1 MSIPAQERPT
11 ASKESSG
18 VKGILRNMFETLSE
32 KLQRVFKNL
41 RGEGRLSEQHIE
53 EALKEIRIALLEA
66 DVNFKVV
73 KQFTEAVKSKAL
85 GQEVLQSLSPGQQ
98 VVKIVHDE
106 LIEVLG
112 AQNIRVNFASQPPT
126 IIMLVGLQGSGKTT
140 SSGKLAKWLEKNGH
154 RPLLVSVDVYRP
166 AARDQLKVIAQDIGV
181 KLWEGSLNDK
191 PLQLCQDAIKE
202 ARNTAHDVVIIDTA
216 GRLHIDAELMKEL
229 HEIRDAISPH
239 EILFV
244 ADAML
249 GQDAV
254 RSAQQFHE
262 QLGFNGFILTKM
274 DGDARGG
281 AALSIR
287 QVTGQ
292 PVKFIGTGE
301 KYDALELFH
310 PDRLVSR
317 ILGMGDILSL
327 IERAEEVVDKKKA
340 AELQQKLL
348 GDGFTLEDF
357 RDQLK
362 QIRKMG
368 ALDQILG
375 MLPSTGIF
383 KDLQK
388 VKVDEKELI
397 RVEAIINSMTPKER
411 RNHQIINGSR
421 RKRIAK
427 GSGTTV
433 QQVNQLLKQYAQTRK
448 MMKGMKNSFFGR
460 KMKGMKMPQMPF

>member
-1 MSIPAQERPT
+1 
-11 ASKESSG
+11 
-18 VKGILRNMFETLSE
+18 MFENLSD

-41 RGEGRLSEQHIE
+41 RGEGRLTETHLD
-53 EALKEIRIALLEA
+53 EALKEIRMALLEA

-73 KQFTEAVKSKAL
+73 KQFTESVKAKAV
-85 GQEVLQSLSPGQQ
+85 GQEVMQSLSPGQQ
-98 VVKIVHDE
+98 VVKIVRDE
-106 LIEVLG
+106 MVEMLG
-112 AQNIRVNFASQPPT
+112 GINVRVNFAAQPPSV
-126 IIMLVGLQGSGKTT
+126 IMLVGLQGSGKTT
-140 SSGKLAKWLEKNGH
+140 SSGKLAKWFQKGGH

-166 AARDQLKVIAQDIGV
+166 AARDQLKVIANDIGV
-181 KLWEGSLNDK
+181 KLWEGNPTDK
-191 PLQLCQDAIKE
+191 PLQLCQDAVRE
-202 ARNTAHDVVIIDTA
+202 ARNTAHDVVVIDTA
-216 GRLHIDAELMKEL
+216 GRLHIDEPLMNELREIKEQV
-229 HEIRDAISPH
+229 RPN

-254 RSAQQFHE
+254 KSAQQFHE
-262 QLGFNGFILTKM
+262 RLGFNGFVLTKM

-281 AALSIR
+281 AALSIK

-292 PVKFIGTGE
+292 PVKFVGTGE

-317 ILGMGDILSL
+317 IMGMGDILSL
-327 IERAEEVVDKKKA
+327 IEKAEEVVDKKKA
-340 AELQQKLL
+340 VEMQEKMLS
-348 GDGFTLEDF
+348 DSFTLDDF

-362 QIRKMG
+362 QIRKIG
-368 ALDQILG
+368 SLEQILS
-375 MLPSTGIF
+375 MLPSIGPF
-383 KDLQK
+383 KDMQK
-388 VKVDEKELI
+388 AKVDEKELV

-427 GSGTTV
+427 GSGTSV

-448 MMKGMKNSFFGR
+448 MMKGMKNTFLGKR
-460 KMKGMKMPQMPF
+460 LKGMKLPEMPF

>member
-1 MSIPAQERPT
+1 
-11 ASKESSG
+11 
-18 VKGILRNMFETLSE
+18 MFETLSE

-41 RGEGRLSEQHIE
+41 RGEGRLTEQHLD
-53 EALKEIRIALLEA
+53 EALKEIRLALLEA

-85 GQEVLQSLSPGQQ
+85 GQEVMQALSPGQQ
-98 VVKIVHDE
+98 VIKIVRDE
-106 LIEVLG
+106 LVEMLG
-112 AQNIRVNFASQPPT
+112 GEHVRINFSSQPPT
-126 IIMLVGLQGSGKTT
+126 VIMLVGLQGSGKTT

-154 RPLLVSVDVYRP
+154 RPILVSVDVYRP
-166 AARDQLKVIAQDIGV
+166 AARDQLKVIAKDIGA
-181 KLWEGSLNDK
+181 KLWEGNPNDK
-191 PLQLCQDAIKE
+191 PLELCQGAMRE
-202 ARNTAHDVVIIDTA
+202 ARNTAHDVVVVDTA
-216 GRLHIDAELMKEL
+216 GRLHIDEALMKEL
-229 HEIRDAISPH
+229 LEIRETLHPH

-254 RSAQQFHE
+254 KSAQQFHE

-281 AALSIR
+281 AALSIK

-292 PVKFIGTGE
+292 PVKFVGTGE

-317 ILGMGDILSL
+317 IMGMGDILSL
-327 IERAEEVVDKKKA
+327 IEKAEEVVDKKTA
-340 AELQQKLL
+340 AELSEKMLS
-348 GDGFTLEDF
+348 DSFTLEDF

-368 ALDQILG
+368 SLDQILA
-375 MLPSTGIF
+375 MLPSMGPL
-383 KDLQK
+383 KEMQK
-388 VKVDEKELI
+388 AKVDEKELV

-411 RNHQIINGSR
+411 RNDKIINGSR
-421 RKRIAK
+421 RKRIAR
-427 GSGTTV
+427 GSGTSV

-448 MMKGMKNSFFGR
+448 MMKGMKNSFFGKR
-460 KMKGMKMPQMPF
+460 MMKGMKLPQMPF

>member
-1 MSIPAQERPT
+1 
-11 ASKESSG
+11 
-18 VKGILRNMFETLSE
+18 MFENLSD

-41 RGEGRLSEQHIE
+41 RGEGKLSEEHLD
-53 EALKEIRIALLEA
+53 EALKEIRMALLEA

-73 KQFTEAVKSKAL
+73 KQFTDAVKAKAL
-85 GQEVLQSLSPGQQ
+85 GQEVMQSLTPGQQ
-98 VVKIVHDE
+98 VVKIVRDE
-106 LIEVLG
+106 LIEMLG
-112 AQNIRVNFASQPPT
+112 GTNVRINFGSQPPSV
-126 IIMLVGLQGSGKTT
+126 IMLVGLQGSGKTT
-140 SSGKLAKWLEKNGH
+140 SSGKLAKWLEKGGH
-154 RPLLVSVDVYRP
+154 RPMLVSVDVYRP
-166 AARDQLKVIAQDIGV
+166 AARDQLKVIAKDIGV
-181 KLWEGSLNDK
+181 KIWEGSPNEK
-191 PLQLCQDAIKE
+191 PLELCQGALRE
-202 ARNTAHDVVIIDTA
+202 ARNTAHDVVIVDTA
-216 GRLHIDAELMKEL
+216 GRLHIDETLMTELREL
-229 HEIRDAISPH
+229 KSAIHPN

-254 RSAQQFHE
+254 KSAQQFHD

-292 PVKFIGTGE
+292 PVKFVGTGE

-317 ILGMGDILSL
+317 IMGMGDILSL
-327 IERAEEVVDKKKA
+327 IEKAEEVVDKQKA
-340 AELQQKLL
+340 AELQEKMLS
-348 GDGFTLEDF
+348 DGFTLEDF

-362 QIRKMG
+362 QIRKLG
-368 ALDQILG
+368 TLDQILG
-375 MLPSTGIF
+375 MLPSIGPF
-383 KDLQK
+383 KDMQK
-388 VKVDEKELI
+388 VKVDEKELV

-411 RNHQIINGSR
+411 RNHQLINGSR

-427 GSGTTV
+427 GSGTSV

-448 MMKGMKNSFFGR
+448 MMKGMKNTFFGKR
-460 KMKGMKMPQMPF
+460 LKGMKLPDLGSLGKL